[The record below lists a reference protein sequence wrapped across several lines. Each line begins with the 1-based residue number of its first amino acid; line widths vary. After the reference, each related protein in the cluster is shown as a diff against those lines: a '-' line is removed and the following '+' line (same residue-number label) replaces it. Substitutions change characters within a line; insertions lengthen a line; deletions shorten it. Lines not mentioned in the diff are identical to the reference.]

1 MQAWLVS
8 GWGLLL
14 VTASSFAADA
24 PRSARCEQLRQASAG
39 CLPVPVPAPIAK
51 HVMADHGAQAGDA
64 FDLDGNPID
73 RHDNIV
79 AVPEQRPR
87 EREVFTSPAWWKA
100 PR

>member
-73 RHDNIV
+73 RHDNV
-79 AVPEQRPR
+79 
-87 EREVFTSPAWWKA
+87 
-100 PR
+100 